1 MYKCDHSGQD
11 IELALLS
18 LRSTPLDSNLPSP
31 AELLNRRK
39 YRTTMPSVNHSSS
52 AATNSD
58 IRNQLESRQQ
68 TSKGYY
74 DQHTREKSELLANQS
89 VWVRNNETRRWEPA
103 YVIKKADTPRSY
115 IVQRCP
121 GGVPLRR
128 NRQHIR
134 PASEQWNAEDMEK
147 DVLDDIDFR
156 IDAQLRN
163 QEMVGSEPSLRPV
176 TLDEDSSSIAAS
188 SQTESRYPKRRR
200 VSPDFYQA
208 GT

>member
-163 QEMVGSEPSLRPV
+163 QEMVGSEPSLKNLAFLPCTQEMV
-176 TLDEDSSSIAAS
+176 GS
-188 SQTESRYPKRRR
+188 ESRYRKYVEAQVERA
-200 VSPDFYQA
+200 SS
-208 GT
+208 